1 MTTSPPLV
9 RVRACKQQN
18 SIFSHSERSASHDD
32 TRPRTVHHPPIDR
45 AMRACA
51 SNATNDASTSSSISL
66 RRRSRP
72 FASSTASF
80 VHRVTAAGRSVVVV
94 ASNGAADA
102 DTGGFVPRRRPRRRN
117 DDADAPTRPPKPV
130 DDERSRRRRSAEL
143 DASASSVLR
152 RAYASQDE
160 LSQARDAVR
169 QRERAAKAASKAAF
183 EKRVEACARVVV
195 VEGGADV
202 RAVRGK
208 AGADHASAK
217 VLAVRHKG
225 AFKRPQNGDMDVK
238 KERLDEIERL
248 STKYDAPIVV
258 LFDCD
263 TAGRQLRNAFL
274 RRFPDALHAFIGTRA
289 SSAKEDGKWHA
300 AGNVG
305 VEHAEGD
312 DITHAIESARRADPD
327 RRVFTRTKLVD
338 WGLVADESSGDDSAW
353 REYGGVVNRRRL
365 VGEYLG
371 VGDCDGRQLLRQ
383 MNLYFTEEEVRQA
396 LDSLPGRGEA
406 VPEKMTDGR
415 ADRRRGRKSSGGG
428 GDEIDDDFTA
438 LGFDP
443 MAYIPPGQAPPGF
456 E

>member
-1 MTTSPPLV
+1 MH
-9 RVRACKQQN
+9 N
-18 SIFSHSERSASHDD
+18 
-32 TRPRTVHHPPIDR
+32 
-45 AMRACA
+45 
-51 SNATNDASTSSSISL
+51 
-66 RRRSRP
+66 
-72 FASSTASF
+72 
-80 VHRVTAAGRSVVVV
+80 RVTAAGRSVVVV
-94 ASNGAADA
+94 ASSGDA
-102 DTGGFVPRRRPRRRN
+102 DTGGFVPRRRRRN
-117 DDADAPTRPPKPV
+117 RDGADAPTRRPKPGDGE
-130 DDERSRRRRSAEL
+130 DDEESRRRQSDEL
-143 DASASSVLR
+143 NASSTSASMLR
-152 RAYASQDE
+152 RAYASEDE
-160 LSQARDAVR
+160 LFQARDAVR
-169 QRERAAKAASKAAF
+169 QRERAVKAASKAAF
-183 EKRVEACARVVV
+183 KQRVEACERVVV

-225 AFKRPQNGDMDVK
+225 AFKRPQNGEMDVK

-248 STKYDAPIVV
+248 SVKYDAPIVV

-300 AGNVG
+300 VGNVG

-312 DITHAIESARRADPD
+312 DITHAIDSARRADPD
-327 RRVFTRTKLVD
+327 RRVFTRTELVD

-383 MNLYFTEEEVRQA
+383 MNLYFTEDEVRQA

-415 ADRRRGRKSSGGG
+415 ADRRRRKSLERG
-428 GDEIDDDFTA
+428 GDADDDFAA

-443 MAYIPPGQAPPGF
+443 MAYIPPGQVPPGF

>member
-1 MTTSPPLV
+1 M
-9 RVRACKQQN
+9 
-18 SIFSHSERSASHDD
+18 
-32 TRPRTVHHPPIDR
+32 
-45 AMRACA
+45 
-51 SNATNDASTSSSISL
+51 
-66 RRRSRP
+66 
-72 FASSTASF
+72 
-80 VHRVTAAGRSVVVV
+80 
-94 ASNGAADA
+94 
-102 DTGGFVPRRRPRRRN
+102 
-117 DDADAPTRPPKPV
+117 
-130 DDERSRRRRSAEL
+130 
-143 DASASSVLR
+143 LR
-152 RAYASQDE
+152 RAYASEDE
-160 LSQARDAVR
+160 LFQARGAVR

-183 EKRVEACARVVV
+183 EKRVEACERVVV

-225 AFKRPQNGDMDVK
+225 AFKRPQNGEMDVK
-238 KERLDEIERL
+238 QERLDEIERL
-248 STKYDAPIVV
+248 SIKYDAPIVV

-263 TAGRQLRNAFL
+263 TAGRQLRNAFI

-312 DITHAIESARRADPD
+312 DITHAMESARRADPD
-327 RRVFTRTKLVD
+327 RRVFTRTELVD

-383 MNLYFTEEEVRQA
+383 MNLYFTEDEVRQA
-396 LDSLPGRGEA
+396 LNSLPGRGES

-415 ADRRRGRKSSGGG
+415 ADRRRRKSLGG
-428 GDEIDDDFTA
+428 GDADDFAA

-443 MAYIPPGQAPPGF
+443 MTYIPPGQAPPGF

>member
-1 MTTSPPLV
+1 MH
-9 RVRACKQQN
+9 N
-18 SIFSHSERSASHDD
+18 
-32 TRPRTVHHPPIDR
+32 
-45 AMRACA
+45 
-51 SNATNDASTSSSISL
+51 
-66 RRRSRP
+66 
-72 FASSTASF
+72 
-80 VHRVTAAGRSVVVV
+80 RVTAAGRSVVVV
-94 ASNGAADA
+94 ASNGDA
-102 DTGGFVPRRRPRRRN
+102 DTGGFVPRRRRRN
-117 DDADAPTRPPKPV
+117 RDGADAPTRRPKPV
-130 DDERSRRRRSAEL
+130 DGEDDEESRRRQSDEL
-143 DASASSVLR
+143 NASSTSASMLR
-152 RAYASQDE
+152 RAYASEDE
-160 LSQARDAVR
+160 LFQARDAVR
-169 QRERAAKAASKAAF
+169 QRERAVKAASKAAF
-183 EKRVEACARVVV
+183 KQRVEACERVVV

-225 AFKRPQNGDMDVK
+225 AFKRPQNGEMDVK

-248 STKYDAPIVV
+248 SVKYDAPIVV

-300 AGNVG
+300 VGNVG

-312 DITHAIESARRADPD
+312 DITHAIDSARRADPD
-327 RRVFTRTKLVD
+327 RRVFTRTELVD

-383 MNLYFTEEEVRQA
+383 MNLYFTEDEVRQA

-415 ADRRRGRKSSGGG
+415 ADRRRRKSLERG
-428 GDEIDDDFTA
+428 GDADDDFAA

>member
-1 MTTSPPLV
+1 M
-9 RVRACKQQN
+9 
-18 SIFSHSERSASHDD
+18 
-32 TRPRTVHHPPIDR
+32 
-45 AMRACA
+45 
-51 SNATNDASTSSSISL
+51 
-66 RRRSRP
+66 
-72 FASSTASF
+72 
-80 VHRVTAAGRSVVVV
+80 
-94 ASNGAADA
+94 
-102 DTGGFVPRRRPRRRN
+102 
-117 DDADAPTRPPKPV
+117 
-130 DDERSRRRRSAEL
+130 
-143 DASASSVLR
+143 LR
-152 RAYASQDE
+152 RAYASEDE
-160 LSQARDAVR
+160 LFQARDAVR

-225 AFKRPQNGDMDVK
+225 AFKRPQNGEMDVK
-238 KERLDEIERL
+238 RERLDEIERL
-248 STKYDAPIVV
+248 SVKYDAPIVV

-300 AGNVG
+300 VGNVG

-327 RRVFTRTKLVD
+327 RRVFTRTELVD

-383 MNLYFTEEEVRQA
+383 MNLYFTEDEVRAA

-415 ADRRRGRKSSGGG
+415 ADRRRRKSSGV
-428 GDEIDDDFTA
+428 DADDDFAA

>member
-1 MTTSPPLV
+1 
-9 RVRACKQQN
+9 
-18 SIFSHSERSASHDD
+18 
-32 TRPRTVHHPPIDR
+32 
-45 AMRACA
+45 MRACGSTA
-51 SNATNDASTSSSISL
+51 MNLASTSSFIE
-66 RRRSRP
+66 RGGRPRRSRASAP
-72 FASSTASF
+72 FA
-80 VHRVTAAGRSVVVV
+80 RVGVQSLTAAGRSVVVP
-94 ASNGAADA
+94 SSADA
-102 DTGGFVPRRRPRRRN
+102 DAGGFVPRRRPRRRN
-117 DDADAPTRPPKPV
+117 VGADNDAPSGRPVV
-130 DDERSRRRRSAEL
+130 DDGREEDEARLQSAEL
-143 DASASSVLR
+143 SSSPLR
-152 RAYASQDE
+152 RAYESDDE
-160 LSQARDAVR
+160 LLRARDAVR

-183 EKRVEACARVVV
+183 EKRVEACERVIV

-225 AFKRPQNGDMDVK
+225 AFKRPQNGEMDVK
-238 KERLDEIERL
+238 KDRLDEIERL

-312 DITHAIESARRADPD
+312 DITRAIEAARRADPD
-327 RRVFTRTKLVD
+327 RSVFTRAELVD
-338 WGLVADESSGDDSAW
+338 WGLVADETSDDSTW

-383 MNLYFTEEEVRQA
+383 MNLYFTEDEVREA
-396 LDSLPGRGEA
+396 LDSLPRRGEA
-406 VPEKMTDGR
+406 VPDKMTDGR
-415 ADRRRGRKSSGGG
+415 ADRRRRTQRKSNHV
-428 GDEIDDDFTA
+428 DDDFAA

>member
-1 MTTSPPLV
+1 M
-9 RVRACKQQN
+9 
-18 SIFSHSERSASHDD
+18 
-32 TRPRTVHHPPIDR
+32 
-45 AMRACA
+45 
-51 SNATNDASTSSSISL
+51 
-66 RRRSRP
+66 
-72 FASSTASF
+72 
-80 VHRVTAAGRSVVVV
+80 TAAGWSVVVV
-94 ASNGAADA
+94 ASNGDA
-102 DTGGFVPRRRPRRRN
+102 DTGGFVPRRRQPRRRN
-117 DDADAPTRPPKPV
+117 RDVADAPTHRPKPV
-130 DDERSRRRRSAEL
+130 DDDDDDEEESRRRQSDEL
-143 DASASSVLR
+143 NAPSTSASMLR
-152 RAYASQDE
+152 RAYASEDE
-160 LSQARDAVR
+160 LFQARDAVR

-183 EKRVEACARVVV
+183 EKRVEACERVVV

-225 AFKRPQNGDMDVK
+225 AFKRPQNGEMDVK
-238 KERLDEIERL
+238 RERLDEIERL
-248 STKYDAPIVV
+248 SVKYDAPIVV

-300 AGNVG
+300 VGNVG

-327 RRVFTRTKLVD
+327 RRVFTRTELVD

-383 MNLYFTEEEVRQA
+383 MNLYFTEDEVRQA

-415 ADRRRGRKSSGGG
+415 ADRRRRKSSGV
-428 GDEIDDDFTA
+428 DADDDFAA